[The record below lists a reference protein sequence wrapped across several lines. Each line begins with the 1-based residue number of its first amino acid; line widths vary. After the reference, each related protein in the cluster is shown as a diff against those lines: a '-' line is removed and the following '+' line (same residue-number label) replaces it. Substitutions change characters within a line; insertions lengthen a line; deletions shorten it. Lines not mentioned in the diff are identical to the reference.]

1 MSKDKVGF
9 GDDYSRRAP
18 TRTMN
23 AFVTVETRPCAG
35 GADVIVTPRRGH
47 AIMPEVDAD
56 TGEVVM
62 HVRRDAGPRIGDSI
76 TVGRRNVI
84 VAERRW
90 SGKGTLQIRDEDTG
104 AWMEV
109 ER

>member
-9 GDDYSRRAP
+9 GDEYSKRAP

-23 AFVTVETRPCAG
+23 AFITVETRPCAG

-62 HVRRDAGPRIGDSI
+62 HVRRDAGPRIGETLMI
-76 TVGRRNVI
+76 GKRLVE

-90 SGKGTLQIRDEDTG
+90 SGKGTLQIRDSITG
-104 AWMEV
+104 AWLEV

>member
-47 AIMPEVDAD
+47 VIMPEVD
-56 TGEVVM
+56 
-62 HVRRDAGPRIGDSI
+62 
-76 TVGRRNVI
+76 
-84 VAERRW
+84 VAERRFD
-90 SGKGTLQIRDEDTG
+90 SRGGLQVRDEDTG
-104 AWMEV
+104 AWLAV